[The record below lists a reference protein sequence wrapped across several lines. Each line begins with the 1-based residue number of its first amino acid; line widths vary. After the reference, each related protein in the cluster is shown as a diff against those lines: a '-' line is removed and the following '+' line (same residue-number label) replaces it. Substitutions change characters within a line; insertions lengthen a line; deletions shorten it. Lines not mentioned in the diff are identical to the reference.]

1 MAWLASVDRN
11 ATGRLLM
18 SSRGRDRERNV
29 KRSREVGDERLP
41 NIKTTNYLP
50 RARMKMNPLRI

>member
-1 MAWLASVDRN
+1 MEGEVAWLASVDRN

-29 KRSREVGDERLP
+29 KRSREVGG
-41 NIKTTNYLP
+41 
-50 RARMKMNPLRI
+50 